1 MTQLNGLEYTEIGAN
16 NTVWMFVL
24 LIFYNALLLVYFGA
38 TSKIGSRNFEK
49 LSVIAGIPL
58 SLILYAVLPWYLQ
71 ASAGSGFSYGSVR
84 MVLKFAETTLAVVF
98 PVAVLLLSRP
108 FERSVRWKDAAL
120 LGYFVP
126 FGAMMLPHGI
136 FSALLRDGEGNL
148 RAGSLYQLVW
158 VLATIALFILL
169 YVVLSRKDQKTK
181 YSALLLIS
189 LSVVIQYFKIYTF
202 RDIELWNLPIH
213 ICNMGTIF
221 IFISLFFRWCTL
233 EMFTYYIN
241 VFGATMA
248 MAVPLINDG
257 FWQFSTFNYM
267 YEHSMLIVLPIMSVL
282 LGVSARPKRSEIPKI
297 LPLFFGYYLLSV
309 IVGSILHIY
318 DANVNY
324 FYVIKDTIAQ
334 YLPFLMPL
342 RSITFHIGRAVFYPF
357 YWVVI
362 FVGIIGIV
370 YVLDFIYNYIYIFE
384 DRRIEMRAILA
395 QEKELKTAAV
405 SEQPLPEGNA
415 LLEVR
420 GLQKTYTS
428 TGNMVIRGIDLRLEA
443 GEIVWLIGANGARKS
458 TAIKC
463 IVGILRPDS
472 GEICFDGKNVQQ
484 DLSGFKAKTGYVPDL
499 SNAYER
505 ISGIHYLER
514 VASVY
519 GISDA
524 EERKERIYEISKKLA
539 FEKYLP
545 HPIKTYSHGTKQKL
559 NFIAGVLHRPR
570 LLILDEP
577 MTGLDP
583 GSTIALIDRIK
594 EYAAERNS
602 VFFSSHLLNVVE
614 NVCDTVGIL
623 KNGNL
628 TGQYRVKGLNSGV
641 KELYREFNR

>member
-136 FSALLRDGEGNL
+136 FSALLGNGEGNL

-189 LSVVIQYFKIYTF
+189 LSVAIQYFKIYTF

-221 IFISLFFRWCTL
+221 IFISLFFRWRTL

-282 LGVSARPKRSEIPKI
+282 LGVSARPQAQRDPENSAPVFRL
-297 LPLFFGYYLLSV
+297 LPVFGDRGFDPAYLRCERKLFLRHQGY
-309 IVGSILHIY
+309 H
-318 DANVNY
+318 
-324 FYVIKDTIAQ
+324 
-334 YLPFLMPL
+334 
-342 RSITFHIGRAVFYPF
+342 
-357 YWVVI
+357 
-362 FVGIIGIV
+362 
-370 YVLDFIYNYIYIFE
+370 
-384 DRRIEMRAILA
+384 RAIPAFPDAAA
-395 QEKELKTAAV
+395 QHH
-405 SEQPLPEGNA
+405 
-415 LLEVR
+415 
-420 GLQKTYTS
+420 
-428 TGNMVIRGIDLRLEA
+428 
-443 GEIVWLIGANGARKS
+443 
-458 TAIKC
+458 
-463 IVGILRPDS
+463 
-472 GEICFDGKNVQQ
+472 
-484 DLSGFKAKTGYVPDL
+484 LSYRQG
-499 SNAYER
+499 
-505 ISGIHYLER
+505 
-514 VASVY
+514 
-519 GISDA
+519 
-524 EERKERIYEISKKLA
+524 
-539 FEKYLP
+539 
-545 HPIKTYSHGTKQKL
+545 
-559 NFIAGVLHRPR
+559 GVLSR
-570 LLILDEP
+570 LL
-577 MTGLDP
+577 G
-583 GSTIALIDRIK
+583 G
-594 EYAAERNS
+594 
-602 VFFSSHLLNVVE
+602 HLRR
-614 NVCDTVGIL
+614 DHRH
-623 KNGNL
+623 
-628 TGQYRVKGLNSGV
+628 RVRSRFYIQ
-641 KELYREFNR
+641 LYLYI